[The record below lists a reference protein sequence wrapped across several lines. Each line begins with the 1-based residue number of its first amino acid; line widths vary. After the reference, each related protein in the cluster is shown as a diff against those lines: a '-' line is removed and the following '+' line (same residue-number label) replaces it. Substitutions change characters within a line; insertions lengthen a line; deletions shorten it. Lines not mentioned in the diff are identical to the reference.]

1 MMSTIPK
8 LRRLTRALG
17 VVLLFGAAFAL
28 PCTAQDARYELGV
41 RLRGLEVDWDA
52 ATAEDKARALPELK
66 AAVERFFRLQL
77 GAAGR
82 GLDRARFELTRSTSP
97 AHLWS
102 AQWTVRP
109 ERRFGDARE
118 EAGAWLVS
126 FGSLYE
132 SAEGAPDGA
141 QARLS
146 LRSANGAELARAEA
160 AWPGNGRAWT
170 APLELGGVPE
180 GDHRLVVEFGAE
192 SATWIT
198 RELGLS
204 IATRA
209 TERVAAARIKLDA
222 KIDAPALERATATR
236 LLELLEPLL
245 AGETLETDVPAARL
259 LRELEGLGE
268 LAADRRSYV
277 AFHPGEFLLRVPI
290 GNRAVDVRLSSPPVA
305 EGELRPCVVALHG
318 AGGSDNL
325 FFDGHGNGAAVRL
338 ASERGWLFVAPK
350 APFFGSVD
358 VAGLLDALGE
368 RYAVDRSRVYLVGHS
383 MGAAQ
388 AL

>member
-1 MMSTIPK
+1 M
-8 LRRLTRALG
+8 
-17 VVLLFGAAFAL
+17 
-28 PCTAQDARYELGV
+28 
-41 RLRGLEVDWDA
+41 
-52 ATAEDKARALPELK
+52 
-66 AAVERFFRLQL
+66 
-77 GAAGR
+77 
-82 GLDRARFELTRSTSP
+82 
-97 AHLWS
+97 
-102 AQWTVRP
+102 
-109 ERRFGDARE
+109 
-118 EAGAWLVS
+118 
-126 FGSLYE
+126 
-132 SAEGAPDGA
+132 
-141 QARLS
+141 
-146 LRSANGAELARAEA
+146 
-160 AWPGNGRAWT
+160 
-170 APLELGGVPE
+170 PE

-388 AL
+388 ALSFAREHPEAVAALAVIGGGRPGKCDAALARLPVYVAAGSEDFGRAGARALHASLVEHGGKPRLDVRRGIEHLTIVQEVLPTVYGFFDGVAARGESR